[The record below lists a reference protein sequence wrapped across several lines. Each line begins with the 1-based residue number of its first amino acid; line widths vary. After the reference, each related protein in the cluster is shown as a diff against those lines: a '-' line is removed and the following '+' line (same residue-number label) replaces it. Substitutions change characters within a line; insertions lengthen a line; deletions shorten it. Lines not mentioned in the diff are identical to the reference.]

1 MTKDITSQESLKA
14 SSLLFFSLFIGCS
27 FCSILCIDENKILP
41 GSLLAGHAMAFLLLT
56 IWSNNK
62 RFYPLLVGV
71 VWYTALVI
79 TLVYFFPK
87 IVAEGVSIFSP
98 YLYLMLCYLGF
109 IYLIAND
116 YKKIKQP
123 APVVKEKKETPV
135 EV

>member
-1 MTKDITSQESLKA
+1 MTKDITTQENLKA

-27 FCSILCIDENKILP
+27 FCSILCIDENKTLP
-41 GSLLAGHAMAFLLLT
+41 GSLLAGYAVAFLVLT

-71 VWYTALVI
+71 LFYTALVI

-87 IVAEGVSIFSP
+87 IVAEGVSILSP

-109 IYLIAND
+109 IYLMVND
-116 YKKIKQP
+116 YKKIKQT
-123 APVVKEKKETPV
+123 APVVKKKETAV
-135 EV
+135 DV